1 MRKEGMVFSTVARC
15 PKDANVIVK
24 GVEDIFPARILSM
37 FVCDREQQHSQL
49 YAVIERHIALSD
61 THKESD
67 PYAPFGFT
75 VAGSL
80 FYNDFHPME
89 VVNASRLVT
98 LFAKTVLPW
107 DRIACDVVHV
117 LPLFK
122 VRTFNTC
129 GIVLRNHSNLHQQT
143 PYVEISD
150 PDTGCPENQGEKPD
164 GGG

>member
-1 MRKEGMVFSTVARC
+1 LLIYPSAPVIYEICDIDITFCIRMRKEGMAFSTVARS

-24 GVEDIFPARILSM
+24 DAEDIFPAHILSM
-37 FVCDREQQHSQL
+37 FMYSHEQPRSQL
-49 YAVIERHIALSD
+49 YAVIERHIALND
-61 THKESD
+61 IHKESD

-89 VVNASRLVT
+89 IVNASRLVT

-122 VRTFNTC
+122 VRMFDIH
-129 GIVLRNHSNLHQQT
+129 GIVPRNHSNLL
-143 PYVEISD
+143 
-150 PDTGCPENQGEKPD
+150 
-164 GGG
+164 